1 MEKKRRVL
9 VERWGALG
17 DITVLATILPYYL
30 DENEDVQFVVVGPK
44 LAPPLF
50 EGMKG
55 VEYVRK
61 SKVKHFFQTQ
71 IRQKPDVYV
80 NLCSDIWQMC
90 VMRILFRLHGVKVAK
105 LVRIHNLSDMRP
117 LWKSYELTLKKVGI
131 TTSVDLDAL
140 SRQYWVPMHHDD
152 ACREIAFAPF
162 ARMEAKVWPHEY
174 SKALVEMLSQKK
186 DWKINLMGSR
196 AEAALLEEWAEPYD
210 NVVCQAGK
218 MTFEEEL
225 KFIERQDLVVSMDSA
240 NMHFASMLGVP
251 VVSVWGPTRPQY
263 GYYGWR
269 QNPDWAVYVDM
280 DCAPCST
287 YGQKPCKYGH
297 YDCIKLPANR
307 VLEKIEQVLA

>member
-1 MEKKRRVL
+1 MDKKRRVL

-80 NLCSDIWQMC
+80 NLCGDIWQMC

-105 LVRIHNLSDMRP
+105 LVRSNGLSDMRP

-140 SRQYWVPMHHDD
+140 SRQYWVPKHHDD
-152 ACREIAFAPF
+152 ACREIAFAPLS
-162 ARMEAKVWPHEY
+162 RMQSKEWPHEY

-186 DWKINLMGSR
+186 DWKINLIGSR
-196 AEAALLEEWAEPYD
+196 AEAPLLEEWAEPYD
-210 NVVCQAGK
+210 NVICQAGK

-225 KFIERQDLVVSMDSA
+225 KFIESQDLMVSMDSA

-297 YDCIKLPANR
+297 YDCMKLPANR